1 MTMQNEAGER
11 GVTICIRL
19 DKDLASWLSRISK
32 YLPYSAED
40 IITGVLKFYMNTWLM
55 IENAIHQEQLHRQ
68 QLLEKEEDMERQESL
83 ESIKQL
89 LGEGGS
95 SAKLPEALGRILR
108 YRKLVKS
115 FSEWLSKQG
124 LPSDNVP
131 EDSIDAFIKEYVKGK
146 KNVKDEDIRNWLQ
159 TLHDLLELKRSGF
172 AVEEYIASY
181 EAGVIERKKSLIAK
195 YKSLVKA
202 FMKWLSDK
210 GINPS
215 EAGGKE
221 INAFLS
227 PIRHNYSKATL
238 KKYYQVLKYFLDL
251 YKSGEDLSRI
261 IGSNQ

>member
-1 MTMQNEAGER
+1 MTVSNATGEK
-11 GVTICIRL
+11 GATICIRL
-19 DKDLASWLSRISK
+19 DKDLANWLSRISK

-40 IITGVLKFYMNTWLM
+40 IIIGVLKFYMNTWLT
-55 IENAIHQEQLHRQ
+55 IENALRQEQLHQ
-68 QLLEKEEDMERQESL
+68 HQLLEKEEDMKRQESL
-83 ESIKQL
+83 RSTKQL
-89 LGEGGS
+89 LEGKPSG
-95 SAKLPEALGRILR
+95 KTPEALGRILR
-108 YRKLVKS
+108 YRKLVKD

-124 LPSDNVP
+124 LSSDNVP

-146 KNVKDEDIRNWLQ
+146 KNVKNEDIRNWLQ

-195 YKSLVKA
+195 YKSLVKT

-215 EAGGKE
+215 EAGNKE
-221 INAFLS
+221 INAFLGS
-227 PIRHNYSKATL
+227 IKHNYSEVTL
-238 KKYYQVLKYFLDL
+238 KKYYQMLKYFLDL

>member
-1 MTMQNEAGER
+1 MTMQNETGEK
-11 GVTICIRL
+11 GATICIRL
-19 DKDLASWLSRISK
+19 DKDLANWLSRISK

-40 IITGVLKFYMNTWLM
+40 IIIGVLKFYMNTWLT
-55 IENAIHQEQLHRQ
+55 IENALRQEQLHQ
-68 QLLEKEEDMERQESL
+68 HQLLEKEEDMKRQESL
-83 ESIKQL
+83 RSTKQL
-89 LGEGGS
+89 LEGKPSG
-95 SAKLPEALGRILR
+95 KIPEALGRILR
-108 YRKLVKS
+108 YRKLVKG

-124 LPSDNVP
+124 LSSDNVP
-131 EDSIDAFIKEYVKGK
+131 EDSIDAFIKEYVRGK
-146 KNVKDEDIRNWLQ
+146 KNVKNEDIRNWLQ

-195 YKSLVKA
+195 YKSLVKT
-202 FMKWLSDK
+202 FMRWLSDK

-215 EAGGKE
+215 EAGNKE

-227 PIRHNYSKATL
+227 SIKHNYSEVTL
-238 KKYYQVLKYFLDL
+238 KKYYQMLKYFLDL